1 MLHNIPSLLLYIKS
15 RKNYQGV

>member
-15 RKNYQGV
+15 RKNYQGI